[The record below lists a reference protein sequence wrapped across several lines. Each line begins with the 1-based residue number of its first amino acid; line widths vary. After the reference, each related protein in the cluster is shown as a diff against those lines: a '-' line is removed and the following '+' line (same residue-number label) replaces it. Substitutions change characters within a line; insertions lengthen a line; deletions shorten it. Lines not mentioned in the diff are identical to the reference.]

1 MATNPAGTGTGKK
14 LKGWHDDPDNS
25 RLEYFYE
32 GVKVGHLD
40 ASGFTVTDGTTTYI
54 NNNLVQNAGLAATL
68 KTQVAVVGTSAAV
81 ASNGAGAVLGGAFIA
96 PAALKIV
103 SAWRTNHA
111 LSDVTKG
118 TATTS
123 ASYRRFTL
131 MTDTAATGSG
141 TDIIASLNAT
151 ASAALHV
158 QRAFTTIASTVL
170 AGGMVLASHLT
181 VGAAT
186 ADGTD
191 MDACDIT
198 IAYELV

>member
-1 MATNPAGTGTGKK
+1 MTRSSIHTG
-14 LKGWHDDPDNS
+14 WYRDRPNS
-25 RLEYFYE
+25 RLEYYFE
-32 GVKVGHLD
+32 GTKVGHID
-40 ASGFTVTDGTTTYI
+40 ANGMTITDCTTTFMR
-54 NNNLVQNAGLAATL
+54 NGLVQTAGAGDL
-68 KTQVAVVGTSAAV
+68 KTQIAVVGTSAAV